1 MQAKYSANHKR
12 SGKSVMTA
20 VAVLFLCVLIS
31 GTTLA
36 AGAAKIKKL
45 TVSSKSARTVGQGS
59 SITVKAVVTA
69 TKAAS
74 AKKLGIKAVSS
85 NRNIASVKIVKKPS
99 ANGKKGTSMIQITG
113 KKAGTCE
120 IRISTVG
127 KNKKGKRLIKA
138 IKVQVKKSGSSGSSS
153 SGDSTSAKKTNDISD
168 ITLEAGQ
175 PGSNLTAT
183 YLYGGAGVNYFFTL
197 KVGEYSGDIT
207 LKLAVGSKTAEK
219 KFSVSKNTAYKLTCI
234 VTFTGYQDQ
243 KLPGSMPG
251 QYITIPATYSRFTM
265 SFTMPD
271 GTEKTF
277 NKSEKGSV
285 SSVGIGAL
293 E

>member
-1 MQAKYSANHKR
+1 MLSKNNANHKR
-12 SGKSVMTA
+12 SGKCVMTA
-20 VAVLFLCVLIS
+20 VAALFLCVLIS

-36 AGAAKIKKL
+36 AGAAKVKKL
-45 TVSSKSARTVGQGS
+45 TISSKSARTVKQGS
-59 SITVKAVVTA
+59 SITIKAVVTA
-69 TKAAS
+69 SKAAP

-85 NRNIASVKIVKKPS
+85 NRNIASVKIVDRPS
-99 ANGKKGTSMIQITG
+99 ATGKKGTSVIQITG

-120 IRISTVG
+120 IRISTAG
-127 KNKKGKRLIKA
+127 KNQKGKRLTKA
-138 IKVQVKKSGSSGSSS
+138 IKVQVKKSGSS
-153 SGDSTSAKKTNDISD
+153 SGDGTSAKKANNISD

-197 KVGEYSGDIT
+197 KVGEYSGDIS

-219 KFSVSKNTAYKLTCI
+219 KFSVSKNTAYRLTCT

-251 QYITIPATYSRFTM
+251 QYITIPANYSRFTM

-271 GTEKTF
+271 GTDKTF
-277 NKSEKGSV
+277 DKREKGAV

-293 E
+293 EAK